1 MQTIE
6 DVAIEV
12 IAKGV
17 EVLNAVKPNWVDSMP
32 DDLNELD
39 FMEATMCPLYW
50 AFGGYFN
57 GLRAIVR
64 LGHEPWGKGFAWVST
79 DHDETEENRAVVN
92 NVWRRVIT
100 DLRSAS

>member
-17 EVLNAVKPNWVDSMP
+17 EVLNAVEPDWVDSMP
-32 DDLNELD
+32 NDLNELD
-39 FMEATMCPLYW
+39 FMEATRCPLRW
-50 AFGGYFN
+50 VFGDYFT
-57 GLRAIVR
+57 GLRTLDRA
-64 LGHEPWGKGFAWVST
+64 GYSPWGKGFGWVSRDHAET
-79 DHDETEENRAVVN
+79 DENLAVVN

-100 DLRSAS
+100 ELRGK